1 MMDDGMKPMGKMI
14 KVWIGSKK
22 IMVDGK
28 AVNLN
33 MAPALY
39 DGSTYVV
46 DMVVAEYMK
55 PAKAMK

>member
-1 MMDDGMKPMGKMI
+1 
-14 KVWIGSKK
+14 
-22 IMVDGK
+22 MVDGM
-28 AVNLN
+28 AVSLN

-46 DMVVAEYMK
+46 DMVVADYMK